1 MTSKEFVIWFKGFV
15 AGSSNFNLTPAGWGE
30 VKEKLNQV
38 SDTDPITFSF
48 GPTSTSTATTLP
60 AEATVNFTTS
70 NKSLL
75 HD

>member
-1 MTSKEFVIWFKGFV
+1 MTSKEFVIWLKGFV
-15 AGSSNFNLTPAGWGE
+15 AGSNNYNLTPKGWDE
-30 VKEKLNQV
+30 VKEKLDSVVDANPV
-38 SDTDPITFSF
+38 TFSF
-48 GPTSTSTATTLP
+48 GPTSTSTATSLP